1 MTGSARAFSKTLFL
15 VFLFVV
21 IGVLF
26 ATSVVGW
33 RVINPLNTTWL
44 VEDPATGQLGWMF
57 FRNQESLTFP
67 FGWAASLGYPLGE
80 PIAYLDSMPLVALL
94 FWPFRHILPDTFQ
107 YIGLWFA
114 LCSVLQFYF
123 GYRVSRHL
131 TNNDTLS
138 SVIGG
143 LLFMMAPPFAWRALG
158 HFALASH
165 WLIVAALEFYLA
177 ASARISRSRMAGG
190 VAICFVAGGI
200 NPYITLLSLM
210 LVGAGY
216 LRSIVLAAR
225 DGEMSSAVKV
235 SIIGV
240 VVSVAA
246 AVVALLAFGF
256 IIVGGDA
263 KGYAGGGYGYYS
275 MNLLAPIDP
284 FDYPALLLKKQP
296 TFPGQYEGY
305 NYLGLGVIVLLA
317 AAVIRSPRAVGKYF
331 LDNEALFARL
341 VVIVST
347 LLALSLKMTA
357 GQKVFFDLAPPP
369 FIYDLLSAFRASG
382 RLFWAAFYIILA
394 ATIGAAFIAFG
405 KRTALVLTVALLI
418 QSADVRGLYNSI
430 HAYWS
435 QKNAHDVTKSAVW
448 QTAARAHKHLV
459 VIRPWQCDG
468 NKTPGGF
475 HGYWIFG
482 RLAAENKMTINSFYA
497 GRTTPKQLDFFCSE
511 QPAQV
516 MRDGLS
522 ADTAYVLSDEFLT
535 PSLKLRG
542 HYCRRVDGFILCS
555 TELGKEGFDKGIF

>member
-1 MTGSARAFSKTLFL
+1 
-15 VFLFVV
+15 
-21 IGVLF
+21 
-26 ATSVVGW
+26 
-33 RVINPLNTTWL
+33 
-44 VEDPATGQLGWMF
+44 MF

-67 FGWAASLGYPLGE
+67 LGWVATLGYPLGE
-80 PIAYLDSMPLVALL
+80 PIAYLDSIPLVALL
-94 FWPFRHILPDTFQ
+94 FWPFRHILPETFQ
-107 YIGLWFA
+107 YLGLWFA
-114 LCSVLQFYF
+114 VCSVLQFYF

-210 LVGAGY
+210 LIGAGY

-225 DGEMSSAVKV
+225 VGETSSAAKV
-235 SIIGV
+235 SAIGIII
-240 VVSVAA
+240 SVAA
-246 AVVALLAFGF
+246 AVVALWAFGF
-256 IIVGGDA
+256 IIVGGGA
-263 KGYAGGGYGYYS
+263 KAYAGGGYGYYS

-296 TFPGQYEGY
+296 SFPGQYEGY

-317 AAVIRSPRAVGKYF
+317 AAIVRSPRAVTGYF
-331 LDNEALFARL
+331 LANDAVFARV

-357 GQKVFFDLAPPP
+357 AEKVFFDMAPPP

-382 RLFWAAFYIILA
+382 RLFWAAFYLILA
-394 ATIGAAFIAFG
+394 GTIGATFIAFG

-418 QSADVRGLYNSI
+418 QSADVRGLYSNI
-430 HAYWS
+430 HTYRS
-435 QKNAHDVTKSAVW
+435 QQSANDLTKSAVW
-448 QTAARAHKHLV
+448 QTMARAHKNLV

-468 NKTPGGF
+468 NKTPGGYNA
-475 HGYWIFG
+475 YWIFG
-482 RLAAENKMTINSFYA
+482 RLAAENKMTMNSFYA
-497 GRTTPKQLDFFCSE
+497 GRTTPKQIDFFCTE

-516 MRDGLS
+516 TRDGLS
-522 ADTAYVLSDEFLT
+522 ADTAYVLSDEFVT

-542 HYCRRVDGFILCS
+542 HYCRRVDGVILCS
-555 TELGKEGFDKGIF
+555 TEVGKEGFDKSVFEKAAQ

>member
-1 MTGSARAFSKTLFL
+1 MTW
-15 VFLFVV
+15 
-21 IGVLF
+21 
-26 ATSVVGW
+26 VVG
-33 RVINPLNTTWL
+33 
-44 VEDPATGQLGWMF
+44 DPATGQLGWMF
-57 FRNQESLTFP
+57 FRNEESLAFP
-67 FGWAASLGYPLGE
+67 LGWAASLGYPLGE

-94 FWPFRHILPDTFQ
+94 FWPFRHSLPETFQ
-107 YIGLWFA
+107 YLGLWFA
-114 LCSVLQFYF
+114 LSSVLQFYF

-177 ASARISRSRMAGG
+177 TSARISRPRMAGG
-190 VAICFVAGGI
+190 LAICFVAGGI
-200 NPYITLLSLM
+200 NPYITLLVLM

-216 LRSIVLAAR
+216 LRSILLAAR
-225 DGEMSSAVKV
+225 DGETSSAVKISTIGTVASV
-235 SIIGV
+235 S
-240 VVSVAA
+240 AA
-246 AVVALLAFGF
+246 AVAMWAFGF

-263 KGYAGGGYGYYS
+263 KAYAGGGYGYYS

-284 FDYPALLLKKQP
+284 FEYPALLLKKQP
-296 TFPGQYEGY
+296 SFPGQYEGY
-305 NYLGLGVIVLLA
+305 NYLGLGAIVLLA
-317 AAVIRSPRAVGKYF
+317 AAIVRSPRAVGRYF
-331 LDNEALFARL
+331 LSNDAVFARI

-357 GQKVFFDLAPPP
+357 AEKVFFDMAPPP

-382 RLFWAAFYIILA
+382 RLFWAAFYVILA

-405 KRTALVLTVALLI
+405 KRTMLVLTVALLI

-430 HAYWS
+430 HSHRS
-435 QKNAHDVTKSAVW
+435 QLSANDLTKSAVW
-448 QTAARAHKHLV
+448 QTMARAHKNLV

-468 NKTPGGF
+468 NKTPGGYDA
-475 HGYWIFG
+475 YWIFG

-497 GRTTPKQLDFFCSE
+497 GRTTPKQIDFFCAE
-511 QPAQV
+511 QPAQII
-516 MRDGLS
+516 RDGLS

-542 HYCRRVDGFILCS
+542 HFCRRVDGVILCS
-555 TELGKEGFDKGIF
+555 TELGKEGFDKGVLEKAKP

>member
-357 GQKVFFDLAPPP
+357 GQKVFFDWAPPP